1 MIRASTETV
10 KVIIVSKF
18 EKNTH
23 HMNESEMKKKMNL
36 QDNETDSL
44 SWYHYALILN
54 HSWTSYTMIDKQ
66 STI

>member
-1 MIRASTETV
+1 MIRASTETI
-10 KVIIVSKF
+10 KIIIVSKF
-18 EKNTH
+18 EKNTY
-23 HMNESEMKKKMNL
+23 HMNESEMKKKINL

-44 SWYHYALILN
+44 SWYHYVLILN